1 MNNIIPTITR
11 LCAAFVGI
19 LWAYIEPN
27 IPFLVLALFA
37 MLVDCFTAYRLNCRL
52 KKKFPTA
59 GADGKLKSSHLS
71 KLVSDM
77 CVVFLAIIFS
87 HVVERICF
95 PHISPLYLPNYVCA
109 IYCLVQFVSVLENES
124 SCNGSKWAQVLQR
137 VLANKVSRHID
148 ISEEE
153 LTSLLHGEKK
163 ES

>member
-1 MNNIIPTITR
+1 MNNILPHITR
-11 LCAAFVGI
+11 LCAAFIGI

-37 MLVDCFTAYRLNCRL
+37 MLVDCLTAYRLNCRL
-52 KKKFPTA
+52 KKKFPSA

-77 CVVFLAIIFS
+77 CVVFLAIIFAN
-87 HVVERICF
+87 VVERVCF
-95 PHISPLYLPNYVCA
+95 PHLAPLYLPNYVCA

-124 SCNGSKWAQVLQR
+124 SCNGAKWATLLQR

>member
-1 MNNIIPTITR
+1 MNHILPYITR
-11 LCAAFVGI
+11 LCAAFIGI

-37 MLVDCFTAYRLNCRL
+37 MLVDCLTAYRLNCRL
-52 KKKFPTA
+52 KKKFPSA

-77 CVVFLAIIFS
+77 CVVFLAIIFAN
-87 HVVERICF
+87 VVERVCF
-95 PHISPLYLPNYVCA
+95 PHLAPLYLPNYVCA

-124 SCNGSKWAQVLQR
+124 SCNGAKWATLLQR

-153 LTSLLHGEKK
+153 LTSLLKNE
-163 ES
+163 E